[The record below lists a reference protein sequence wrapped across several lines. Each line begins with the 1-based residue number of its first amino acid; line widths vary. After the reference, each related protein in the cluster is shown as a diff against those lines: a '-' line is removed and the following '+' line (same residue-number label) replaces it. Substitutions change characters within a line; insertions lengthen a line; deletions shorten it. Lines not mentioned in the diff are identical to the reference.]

1 MLFFGFLILVMNG
14 QIVANS
20 GRFWGDFWIVGGVV
34 IFVLGLVL
42 LMRERIQ
49 ETDVLQIKMP

>member
-1 MLFFGFLILVMNG
+1 MLIMNG
-14 QIVANS
+14 EIVANS

-34 IFVLGLVL
+34 IFAIGVVL

-49 ETDVLQIKMP
+49 ETNRP